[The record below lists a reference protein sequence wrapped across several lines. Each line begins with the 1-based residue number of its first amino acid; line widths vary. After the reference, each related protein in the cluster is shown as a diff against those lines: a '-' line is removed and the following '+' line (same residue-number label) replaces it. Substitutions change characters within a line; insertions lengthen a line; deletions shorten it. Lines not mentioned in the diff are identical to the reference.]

1 MSLLGAIL
9 AGGEARRF
17 GSDKALAEWRGR
29 ALIDHVA
36 VGLAPQVDTVIVCG
50 RQHPGLVGVSDRP
63 EAGLGP
69 LGGIAAALH
78 HAAAHGFAA
87 VLTLPC
93 DGPVVPDDLAA
104 RLAGGGYLAG
114 SPVVGLWP
122 ARLANGLDAHL
133 AAGGHRSIRRWAQAA
148 GVPAVEGEL
157 VNVNR
162 PEDLAT
168 LDPPPEG
175 EEGRDNAMVEG

>member
-1 MSLLGAIL
+1 MRLLGAIL

-17 GSDKALAEWRGR
+17 GSDKALAEWRGQ
-29 ALIDHVA
+29 ALIEHVA
-36 VGLAPQVDTVIVCG
+36 AGLAPQVEAVIVCG
-50 RQHPGLVGVSDRP
+50 REHPGLVGVPDRP

-78 HAAAHGFAA
+78 HAAEQGYDA

-93 DGPVVPDDLAA
+93 DGPLVPGDLAA
-104 RLAGGGYLAG
+104 RLAGGAYLAG

-122 ARLANGLDAHL
+122 ARMADGLDAHL
-133 AAGGHRSIRRWAQAA
+133 AAGGDRSVRRWARSA
-148 GVPAVEGEL
+148 GVRAVEGEL

-162 PEDLAT
+162 PEDLAA
-168 LDPPPEG
+168 LIPPPPG
-175 EEGRDNAMVEG
+175 KR